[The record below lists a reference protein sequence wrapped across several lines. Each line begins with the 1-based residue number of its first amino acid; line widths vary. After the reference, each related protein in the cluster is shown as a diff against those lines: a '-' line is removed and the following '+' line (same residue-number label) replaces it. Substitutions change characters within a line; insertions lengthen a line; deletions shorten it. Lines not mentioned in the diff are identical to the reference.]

1 MADILIID
9 DQDRYAELC
18 RRAMPEHRYRGPV
31 RSFRDAAEALGRAR
45 GRVDLVLLDVH
56 FDIPDEDLLGFEP
69 GAGPKQLDR
78 LRRTQGLLILQEI
91 RSRYPD
97 LPVILM
103 TSREDVRLEE
113 EDLDSIE
120 YTFFLDDDYVDAR
133 SLATLIRGVEDQ
145 LRGRESEGPIFWGRS
160 LAMRQIRRRLE
171 VLALGRL
178 PVVLFG
184 PTGTGKSLLARHFV
198 HPRSGRAGQFI
209 SVDLAT
215 LPQELIA
222 AHLFGSVRG
231 AYTGSVGDRV
241 GAFEA
246 ANGGTLFLDEIG
258 NLSPE
263 AQKML
268 LSVLQEG
275 RVSRLGDLKE
285 RSVDVK
291 LVVATNEDLKKRVR
305 EGSFRADLYMRLNP
319 AAAVHLPPLRDRGHD
334 LERLIGHAME
344 RALSSPAMAG
354 LLATYR
360 SRHRVQGDA
369 VRVHAGPDVPDD
381 VPGSVLFLFPER
393 SVRLLRA
400 HSWPGNLRE
409 FAMTVENA
417 VLFAL
422 GELIDAPRT
431 GRSDV
436 VQVRPKLVR
445 DLLSHSP
452 GADPLDEA
460 QGEADTAT
468 EQGGWPVKVH
478 VRQASTLNKV
488 AQDCERQ
495 YFTRLYLR
503 TRGDFSAMADLL
515 LGDEEHARKVQ
526 LRFNQLGLKVRE
538 LKELLR

>member
-18 RRAMPEHRYRGPV
+18 RRALPDHSYRGPV
-31 RSFRDAAEALGRAR
+31 RSWSEAASALARAR

-56 FDIPDEDLLGFEP
+56 FDIEPTELLGFEE
-69 GAGPKQLDR
+69 GASKSAVEQ
-78 LRRTQGLLILQEI
+78 LRRTQGLLILREL

-103 TSREDVRLEE
+103 TSREDVRLEDAD
-113 EDLDSIE
+113 DLDAIDF
-120 YTFFLDDDYVDAR
+120 TFFLDDDYVDAR
-133 SLATLIRGVEDQ
+133 SLATLIQGVEDQ
-145 LRGRESEGPIFWGRS
+145 LRVRDSEGPIFWGRS

-171 VLALGRL
+171 VLAQGRL

-198 HPRSGRAGQFI
+198 HPRSGRTGAFV
-209 SVDLAT
+209 SVDLST
-215 LPQELIA
+215 LPSELAA

-231 AYTGSVGDRV
+231 AYTGSVGDRT

-258 NLSPE
+258 NLSME

-275 RVSRLGDLKE
+275 RVTRLGDLKE
-285 RSVDVK
+285 RPVDVK
-291 LVVATNEDLKKRVR
+291 LIVATNEDLKSRVQD
-305 EGSFRADLYMRLNP
+305 GSFRADLYMRLNP
-319 AAAVHLPPLRDRGHD
+319 AAAVHLPALRDRGHD

-344 RALSSPAMAG
+344 RALVSPTLMG

-360 SRHRVQGDA
+360 SRHRVQGQG
-369 VRVHAGPDVPDD
+369 VRVHAGADIPEQQA
-381 VPGSVLFLFPER
+381 GSVLFLFPER
-393 SVRLLRA
+393 SMRLLRA
-400 HSWPGNLRE
+400 HAWPGNLRE

-422 GELIDAPRT
+422 GELLGAPRT
-431 GRSDV
+431 GRADLI
-436 VQVRPKLVR
+436 QVRPKLVR

-452 GADPLDEA
+452 VAPPEETVGEEEEA
-460 QGEADTAT
+460 PDGS
-468 EQGGWPVKVH
+468 WPM
-478 VRQASTLNKV
+478 RIDIRPRETLNKV

-503 TRGDFSAMADLL
+503 HRGDFREMARILL
-515 LGDEEHARKVQ
+515 DEPEHARKVQ

>member
-31 RSFRDAAEALGRAR
+31 RSWREAAESLGRAR

-56 FDIPDEDLLGFEP
+56 FDIPAEDLIGWEEE
-69 GAGPKQLDR
+69 ASAKVVER
-78 LRRTQGLLILQEI
+78 LQRTQGLLILREL

-103 TSREDVRLEE
+103 TSRDDVRLEE
-113 EDLDSIE
+113 ADDLDSIE
-120 YTFFLDDDYVDAR
+120 FTYFLDDDYVDAR
-133 SLATLIRGVEDQ
+133 SLAALIQGVEDQ
-145 LRGRESEGPIFWGRS
+145 IGVRDAEGPIFWGRS
-160 LAMRQIRRRLE
+160 LAMRRIRRRLE
-171 VLALGRL
+171 ILAQGRL

-198 HPRSGRAGQFI
+198 HPRSGRTGSFV

-215 LPQELIA
+215 LPKELVA

-231 AYTGSVGDRV
+231 AYTGSVGDRT

-246 ANGGTLFLDEIG
+246 ADGGTLFLDEIG
-258 NLSPE
+258 NLSLE

-275 RVSRLGDLKE
+275 RVTRLGDLKE
-285 RSVDVK
+285 RPVDVK
-291 LVVATNEDLKKRVR
+291 LIVATNEDLKARVR

-319 AAAVHLPPLRDRGHD
+319 AAAVHLPALRDRGHD

-344 RALSSPAMAG
+344 RTLSSPAFLG

-360 SRHRVQGDA
+360 SKHRVRGEG
-369 VRVHAGPDVPDD
+369 VRLHAGADIPEPED
-381 VPGSVLFLFPER
+381 GAVLFLFPER
-393 SVRLLRA
+393 SMRLLRA

-422 GELIDAPRT
+422 SELIDAPRT
-431 GRSDV
+431 GRADLI
-436 VQVRPKLVR
+436 QVRPQLVR

-452 GADPLDEA
+452 EAEPVDELDAEEEA
-460 QGEADTAT
+460 PDGS
-468 EQGGWPVKVH
+468 WPVRVH
-478 VRQASTLNKV
+478 LRPQDTLNKV

-503 TRGDFSAMADLL
+503 YQGDFAAMAQLL
-515 LGDEEHARKVQ
+515 LGSEEHARKVQ